1 MHTDFLSANFA
12 NVRKWIFYSRQ
23 LAEFADFCFIR
34 VHPCPSL
41 VKMETALYFFARAL
55 VALIQAL
62 PLKLVARLG
71 RATGALAF
79 HLDARHRRVALQNL
93 TICFGTEKSPDEIR
107 AIAKENF
114 RRLGENYCSAI
125 KTAAMTP
132 AQLLPHFVFTG
143 AEKILPH
150 EAGAG
155 PQSRIVAIGH
165 FGNFELYARFGQFV
179 PVFKC
184 ATTYRALNQPALNR
198 LLQSLRERSG
208 CRFYERRT
216 EGKLMRAHMSDTGL
230 LLGLLADQSEGRGGL
245 RLPFLG
251 HDCMTSP
258 APAIFALRYNC
269 PLHTGICY
277 RVGLAKW
284 EIEAGDEIPTRENGK
299 PRSTEAI
306 MRDVNRAFEIAVR
319 RDPANWFWVHR
330 RWKAA
335 ETKVKMEDE
344 GSKPEKIA

>member
-1 MHTDFLSANFA
+1 MDTL
-12 NVRKWIFYSRQ
+12 
-23 LAEFADFCFIR
+23 
-34 VHPCPSL
+34 
-41 VKMETALYFFARAL
+41 LYWTVRAL
-55 VALIQAL
+55 VAILQSL
-62 PLKLVARLG
+62 PLKLVARIG
-71 RATGALAF
+71 RAGGALAF
-79 HLDARHRRVALQNL
+79 RLDARHRRVALQNL
-93 TICFGTEKSPDEIR
+93 EMCFGGEKSPGEIR
-107 AIAKENF
+107 SIAKENF
-114 RRLGENYCSAI
+114 RRLGENYSSAI

-132 AQLLPHFVFTG
+132 AEMRSHFVFTG

-150 EAGAG
+150 EADAG

-184 ATTYRALNQPALNR
+184 ATTYRGLKQPALNR
-198 LLQSLRERSG
+198 LMQSLRESSG

-216 EGKLMRAHMSDTGL
+216 EGRVMRAHMSGTGL

-269 PLHTGICY
+269 PLHTAICY
-277 RVGLAKW
+277 RVGLAQW
-284 EIEAGDEIPTRENGK
+284 EIEVGDEIPTRENGA
-299 PRSTEAI
+299 PRSTAAI
-306 MRDVNRAFEIAVR
+306 MRDVNRAFETAVR

-330 RWKAA
+330 RWKGC
-335 ETKVKMEDE
+335 ESKVQSPK
-344 GSKPEKIA
+344 SKVENANAGA